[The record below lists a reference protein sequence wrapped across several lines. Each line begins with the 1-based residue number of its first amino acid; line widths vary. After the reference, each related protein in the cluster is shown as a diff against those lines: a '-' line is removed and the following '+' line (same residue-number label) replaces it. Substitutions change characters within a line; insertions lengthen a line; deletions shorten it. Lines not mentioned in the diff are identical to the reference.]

1 MKVATKRQRK
11 ITTMAKTKE
20 MKQII
25 KDKINKLKIE
35 KINIKKKWIF

>member
-1 MKVATKRQRK
+1 
-11 ITTMAKTKE
+11 MAKTKE

>member
-1 MKVATKRQRK
+1 
-11 ITTMAKTKE
+11 MAKTKE

-35 KINIKKKWIF
+35 KIKIKKKWIS

>member
-1 MKVATKRQRK
+1 
-11 ITTMAKTKE
+11 MAKTKE

-35 KINIKKKWIF
+35 KINIKKKWIS

>member
-1 MKVATKRQRK
+1 
-11 ITTMAKTKE
+11 MAKTKE

-35 KINIKKKWIF
+35 KINIQKKWIS